1 MVTCMYSPYVADHA
15 YSGDLDS
22 RRTMDKVDSTMS
34 KITEQ
39 REIANEIAEAI
50 SYPTGTEADEVRLY
64 PGLMGI
70 FVLMT

>member
-1 MVTCMYSPYVADHA
+1 MVICMYSPYVVDHA

-64 PGLMGI
+64 PDLLCV
-70 FVLMT
+70 FVLMI

>member
-1 MVTCMYSPYVADHA
+1 
-15 YSGDLDS
+15 
-22 RRTMDKVDSTMS
+22 MDKVDSTMS

-64 PGLMGI
+64 PDLMGI

>member
-1 MVTCMYSPYVADHA
+1 
-15 YSGDLDS
+15 
-22 RRTMDKVDSTMS
+22 MDKVDSTMS